1 MKSRRTLSLFAL
13 CAGTVFTIAANAQA
27 QCPPVAPTGINP
39 VMAPMLSV
47 NEGASLQ
54 VSAVGGGP
62 VFEWDADCDG
72 LTPARGDGTFGPT
85 FNLPT
90 ANRDGSLGASMSLC
104 VRSVNLACAAGMQRS
119 ADFRASVALTNADPV
134 ITTNVLPNGAV
145 GAMYSFAVQ
154 ATDPANPPRASA
166 VNDPLTWV
174 ATGLPAGL
182 TINAATGV
190 ISGTPTAAGEFAV
203 RVTAVDGDG
212 GIAIANLTLNVTMT
226 PSAMNCP
233 TPSLLT
239 SGTIAVS
246 EGGINNVSARLA
258 ISQCRCVVAWDR
270 NCDGTTDQF
279 GASYTLSAEGAD
291 GPSSTRLCVR
301 SVAVGVTPTVACVGS
316 SADLTV
322 NGAAGINVNN
332 VPPTIAVSSLPNGA
346 VGSAYAAAITG
357 TDPANPPIASGIQ
370 DTFTWSATG
379 TPPGL
384 SVEPSTGVVFGTP
397 TMAGTFSLTVT
408 VRDDDGGSTSRAVSL
423 VINSAAPSGTCP
435 AATLISPGPQGIVVA
450 EGGRNTVNTV
460 IAGDACGC
468 TVEWDV
474 GCDGSS
480 DGTGASFNVSGVD
493 RDGAST
499 FTLCHRTVP
508 GGGTCTVA
516 SSRSTDTVTVNNVA
530 PTITTMMLPPAML
543 DAPYTATVSAS
554 DPANPPLATM
564 TRDPLTWSAVGLPA
578 GLSINAM
585 TGVISGTPDSAMGAG
600 EGCSAVVV
608 TVDDGDGA
616 TSVRS
621 FDFCV
626 ITVAPRVCPT
636 PAAASAFTAV
646 EGAAASLAVSFGGA
660 DACGCEVAWDFNCD
674 GVIDTTG
681 LMASFSTAGFDGPS
695 TRSVCWIA
703 RPTAGGMCNAPS
715 ARTSNALNVSNAAP
729 VITTT
734 SLPNGDEAMA
744 YSATVVATDA
754 ANPPVASTVQDPLV
768 FSLTGAPAWLSI
780 NAMTGQLTGTPPAGS
795 NGMSFSFTVSVTDGD
810 MGTTSA
816 MLTLTIGAAMDG
828 GTEAGVPDASA
839 DSAADAEPDAAAD
852 VAVMDASDSGVV
864 DTGVRDTGVRDTGVR
879 DTGVR
884 DSSAASDASGDASA
898 DGGMVSGDGSCAC
911 RVPAGPVGSTKAP
924 GGVAAMAT
932 LSALATALVRR
943 RRSRSASCA
952 R

>member
-13 CAGTVFTIAANAQA
+13 CAGTVFSIAANAQA

-39 VMAPMLSV
+39 VMVPALSV
-47 NEGASLQ
+47 NEGGSIQ

-62 VFEWDADCDG
+62 VFEWDSDCDG
-72 LTPARGDGTFGPT
+72 LTPARGDGTFGPAFT
-85 FNLPT
+85 LPA
-90 ANRDGSLGASMSLC
+90 ANRDGALGASMSLC

-134 ITTNVLPNGAV
+134 ITTNVLPNAAV

-154 ATDPANPPRASA
+154 ANDPANPPRSSA
-166 VNDPLTWV
+166 VRDPLTWV

-190 ISGTPTAAGEFAV
+190 ISGTPTTAGEFAV

-226 PSAMNCP
+226 PSAMSCP
-233 TPSLLT
+233 TPTLLT

-246 EGGINNVSARLA
+246 EGGITNVSARLA

-270 NCDGTTDQF
+270 NCDGSTDQF

-316 SADLTV
+316 SSELTV

-332 VPPTIAVSSLPNGA
+332 VAPTLASSSLSSGA
-346 VGSAYAAAITG
+346 VGSAYAAAITA

-370 DTFTWSATG
+370 DAFMWSATG
-379 TPPGL
+379 LPPGL
-384 SVEPSTGVVFGTP
+384 SIEPSTGVVFGTP
-397 TMAGTFSLTVT
+397 TMAGSFTLNVT
-408 VRDDDGGSTSRAVSL
+408 VRDDDGASTSRSVSL

-435 AATLISPGPQGIVVA
+435 AATLVSPGPQGIVVA

-480 DGTGASFNVSGVD
+480 DGAGPSFNVSGVD

-516 SSRSTDTVTVNNVA
+516 SSRSTDTVTVSNVA
-530 PTITTMMLPPAML
+530 PTITTMMIPPAML
-543 DAPYTATVSAS
+543 DAPYTVTLSAS

-564 TRDPLTWSAVGLPA
+564 TRDPLAWSAVGLPA
-578 GLSINAM
+578 GLDIDAM
-585 TGVISGTPDSAMGAG
+585 TGVISGTPDSAMGAS
-600 EGCSAVVV
+600 EGCSTVVV
-608 TVDDGDGA
+608 TVQDGDGGS
-616 TSVRS
+616 SVRN

-626 ITVAPRVCPT
+626 ITVAPRVCPA
-636 PAAASAFTAV
+636 PVASGPFTAV
-646 EGAAASLAVSFGGA
+646 EGAASSLAVSFGGV

-681 LMASFSTAGFDGPS
+681 LSASLSTAGFDGPS
-695 TRSVCWIA
+695 TRAVCWIA

-715 ARTSNALNVSNAAP
+715 PRATNALNVSNALP

-734 SLPNGDEAMA
+734 SLPVAMEGVA
-744 YSATVVATDA
+744 YSATIVATDA
-754 ANPPVASTVQDPLV
+754 ANPPVASTVQDPLA
-768 FSLTGAPAWLSI
+768 FALTGAPAWLSI
-780 NAMTGQLTGTPPAGS
+780 NAMTGELSGTPPAGT
-795 NGMSFSFTVSVTDGD
+795 NAMTFMFTVTVNDGD
-810 MGTTSA
+810 LGIATA
-816 MLTLTIGAAMDG
+816 MYTLFVGNSSDAGM
-828 GTEAGVPDASA
+828 EAGAPDAS
-839 DSAADAEPDAAAD
+839 PDASPDAD
-852 VAVMDASDSGVV
+852 TDATVMDASDAMVPDV
-864 DTGVRDTGVRDTGVR
+864 TVMDTGVRDTGVRDGSTA
-879 DTGVR
+879 T
-884 DSSAASDASGDASA
+884 DASADGGDASA
-898 DGGMVSGDGSCAC
+898 DGGMVSGDGSCSC
-911 RVPAGPVGSTKAP
+911 RVPAGPAGSTKAP
-924 GGVAAMAT
+924 GGLAAMAT

-943 RRSRSASCA
+943 RRSRSAPSA